1 MTGKPTKKFEQIIYS
16 PAGPCFHFLTAGI
29 QLNHYHVHVLQPRCV
44 NLHLYIKIKM
54 SLLQSFRNR
63 PLTYYVILNYLIS
76 WSFLYPAYQ
85 AILNAEDGTF
95 PLLALLGIP
104 GGFGPTI
111 AAIIVIRLTE
121 GKQALYQLLRKYKK
135 FKVHSKW
142 YFFVLIVP
150 LVLYLISLLATA
162 IFGFEFFLR

>member
-1 MTGKPTKKFEQIIYS
+1 MY
-16 PAGPCFHFLTAGI
+16 
-29 QLNHYHVHVLQPRCV
+29 
-44 NLHLYIKIKM
+44 
-54 SLLQSFRNR
+54 LLQSLRNR

-111 AAIIVIRLTE
+111 AAIIVVRITE
-121 GKQALYQLLRKYKK
+121 GKQALYQLLGKYKK
-135 FKVHSKW
+135 FKVHIKW
-142 YFFVLIVP
+142 YFFVLV
-150 LVLYLISLLATA
+150 
-162 IFGFEFFLR
+162 FFLIVQSLIRLFGVGQKALQKIFCICKYQFDKG